1 MDELVFVPELG
12 DLLQKSDVV
21 VLTDDCSVQRASL
34 AKAVRPR
41 SPVRQRVAKRSSLSL
56 QDEDFKRFAPNAIF
70 ISTSMVQSFNFSA
83 LASALRNQRISG
95 AAFVIPLDGSM
106 DTSDLQSLYHLDNV
120 IAVPPPT
127 TPDCA
132 PKHHRRQLAAIVL
145 QVLAT
150 GLGFPPLAPPEL
162 PAVPPALLN
171 MLSSDSGTTTAT
183 RTPST
188 GVTFGRRLS
197 GRIHGLLS
205 EIIDALRRP
214 QRRSSSTSGY
224 GRSTSILSTG

>member
-1 MDELVFVPELG
+1 MDELVFVPKLV

-95 AAFVIPLDGSM
+95 AAFV
-106 DTSDLQSLYHLDNV
+106 
-120 IAVPPPT
+120 
-127 TPDCA
+127 
-132 PKHHRRQLAAIVL
+132 
-145 QVLAT
+145 
-150 GLGFPPLAPPEL
+150 
-162 PAVPPALLN
+162 
-171 MLSSDSGTTTAT
+171 
-183 RTPST
+183 
-188 GVTFGRRLS
+188 
-197 GRIHGLLS
+197 
-205 EIIDALRRP
+205 
-214 QRRSSSTSGY
+214 
-224 GRSTSILSTG
+224 